1 MIGILLLGENWYGS
15 CPRACCYALR
25 FLGCDVLDIDS
36 ETAKP
41 PLRMRSSRAALR
53 LFKTRLMSEYKRR
66 LLAAAAEFKP
76 EFLLAFKDRSSGQIR
91 SAKCAPPALPFT
103 TIIRTTWRWRAAP
116 KLSCVSLTTTPSST
130 PSDIGTV
137 TPASISRYAAWNSM
151 ATILKSI
158 VVSNWTNAT
167 CASTCLGK
175 LRWYQ
180 CSFCYIKYVQLMEI

>member
-25 FLGCDVLDIDS
+25 LLGCDVLDIDS

-103 TIIRTTWRWRAAP
+103 TIIRTTWRWRGTEIELRIP
-116 KLSCVSLTTTPSST
+116 DYHSVFDTKRYWDSDTSQHIKVRRVEFYGYDPEIHRRFELDERDLREYVS
-130 PSDIGTV
+130 G
-137 TPASISRYAAWNSM
+137 
-151 ATILKSI
+151 
-158 VVSNWTNAT
+158 
-167 CASTCLGK
+167 
-175 LRWYQ
+175 
-180 CSFCYIKYVQLMEI
+180 

>member
-25 FLGCDVLDIDS
+25 LLGCDVLDIDS

-41 PLRMRSSRAALR
+41 PLRMRSSRIPP
-53 LFKTRLMSEYKRR
+53 RR
-66 LLAAAAEFKP
+66 NPLA
-76 EFLLAFKDRSSGQIR
+76 RY
-91 SAKCAPPALPFT
+91 APPSAPLRRCPLQLLSGPHGAG
-103 TIIRTTWRWRAAP
+103 AAP

-167 CASTCLGK
+167 YASTCLGK